1 MCIRY
6 YIDHKETSRI
16 LLSFCQQLRKVFSTA
31 FQNGRSNK
39 YIDGEG
45 VRPSD
50 FFFISDHPLLNTC
63 LLDETGKRDD
73 S

>member
-16 LLSFCQQLRKVFSTA
+16 LLSFCQQLRKVFSAA
-31 FQNGRSNK
+31 FQDERSNK

-45 VRPSD
+45 VHPSD
-50 FFFISDHPLLNTC
+50 FFFHLGSSSVKYLFTRRDR
-63 LLDETGKRDD
+63 ET
-73 S
+73 

>member
-1 MCIRY
+1 MRIRY

-16 LLSFCQQLRKVFSTA
+16 LLSFCQQLRKVFSAA
-31 FQNGRSNK
+31 FQDGRSNK

-50 FFFISDHPLLNTC
+50 FFSSSVKYLFTRQDR
-63 LLDETGKRDD
+63 ET
-73 S
+73 